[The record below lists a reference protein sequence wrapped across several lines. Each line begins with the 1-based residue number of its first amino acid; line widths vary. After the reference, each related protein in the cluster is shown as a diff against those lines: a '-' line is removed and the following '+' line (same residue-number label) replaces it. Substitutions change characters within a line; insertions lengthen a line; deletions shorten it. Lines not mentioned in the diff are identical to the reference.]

1 MRELPIELSH
11 IELSVGDTVQ
21 IDDRI
26 LTVLDIS
33 ENEVTFRLDT
43 RQDFTGEDF
52 TGDDFEF
59 DNLEADYVVC
69 HGEEGKRLPPR

>member
-11 IELSVGDTVQ
+11 VELSVGDSVR
-21 IDDRI
+21 IDDQI

-33 ENEVTFRLDT
+33 EDEVTFRLDQ
-43 RQDFTGEDF
+43 RDDF

-59 DNLEADYVVC
+59 DNVEADYVVC